1 MDTLGQAI
9 RKARIEQ
16 RLQQKELVL
25 LTGISQ
31 KYLSQ
36 IENDRVDPCF
46 GLVQRIA
53 KTLQVSLD
61 PVRLAE
67 REPLSSA

>member
-9 RKARIEQ
+9 RKARIDQ
-16 RLQQKELVL
+16 RLQQKALVER
-25 LTGISQ
+25 TGISQ

-36 IENDRVDPCF
+36 IENDRVDPNF

-53 KTLQVSLD
+53 KALKISLD
-61 PVRLAE
+61 AYLLEE
-67 REPLSSA
+67 RQEGS